1 MRTHDPLKTEEAQD
15 AAWEAG
21 KGALVGAAKW
31 GAGAAVLGGIGY
43 VSSPI
48 YRGTTVQFK
57 VYLQMSGM
65 VLGGMIEADWRLR
78 QYESQMRMQRRWMRE
93 KAKWQRYEEEF
104 GKDEGNK

>member
-1 MRTHDPLKTEEAQD
+1 MKIHDQLRNEEARH

-31 GAGAAVLGGIGY
+31 GAGTAVLGAIGY
-43 VSSPI
+43 ACSPI

-78 QYESQMRMQRRWMRE
+78 QYECQMRMQRRWMRE
-93 KAKWQRYEEEF
+93 RAKWERFEEEF
-104 GKDEGNK
+104 GKNEGGK